1 MNVVLLPIAKVS
13 GREFLM
19 LFSMMDVF
27 RCRFGLSLL
36 SFVLFVSGFVNVNEP
51 NGEYD
56 VLRPL
61 ASS

>member
-1 MNVVLLPIAKVS
+1 MKVVLLPIAKVS
-13 GREFLM
+13 GRELRM

-36 SFVLFVSGFVNVNEP
+36 SFVLFVLGFVNVNEP
-51 NGEYD
+51 NGAYD
-56 VLRPL
+56 VLLPL